1 MGRVVGCAQK
11 AEEEEEGKIPS
22 LPLTPLVSASADIF
36 FL

>member
-11 AEEEEEGKIPS
+11 AEEEEGKIPS
-22 LPLTPLVSASADIF
+22 LPLTPLVSGASADIF